1 MNNLIQ
7 FINSKL
13 PLGKISKEKLLSLS
27 SEKSYKKGDALLKI
41 GGYCNHF
48 YFIND
53 GLARLFFDTADGE
66 FIMRFFQKNILF
78 TELESLTSKNLSQYQ
93 IVALEDVHCMR
104 LAYADFERK
113 SLDYMVI
120 NHLG

>member
-1 MNNLIQ
+1 
-7 FINSKL
+7 
-13 PLGKISKEKLLSLS
+13 
-27 SEKSYKKGDALLKI
+27 LKI

-53 GLARLFFDTADGE
+53 GLVKLSFDTDDGE

-78 TELESLTSKNLSQYQ
+78 TELESLTSKKPSQYQ

-104 LAYADFERK
+104 LAYSA
-113 SLDYMVI
+113 Y
-120 NHLG
+120 